1 MGKDSVGGGGGA
13 EAAPGPLVT
22 WDAAGVARVAAT
34 GADAESAI
42 LAGLRAVL
50 AAVRGDRAP
59 ASDAQA
65 SVAAPVRGQG
75 PDLAALFAEL
85 VNDLLAQVDA
95 NGPGLDD
102 VRLDGLLRTDDGGY
116 TAWGYVLGAATAAP
130 PPVGVSLGEAPDVVP
145 ESGGWTL
152 RFALRRERS
161 SVA

>member
-1 MGKDSVGGGGGA
+1 MRKDSVGGGGAA

-22 WDAAGVARVAAT
+22 WDGAGVARVAAT
-34 GADAESAI
+34 GPDAESAI

-50 AAVRGDRAP
+50 AGVRGNQAP
-59 ASDAQA
+59 ASDGQA

-102 VRLDGLLRTDDGGY
+102 VRLDGLLRTDDGGH
-116 TAWGYVLGAATAAP
+116 TAWGYVLGASTAAP
-130 PPVGVSLGEAPDVVP
+130 PPIGVTLAAAPELTTGPDGV
-145 ESGGWTL
+145 TI
-152 RFALRRERS
+152 RFALRHDR
-161 SVA
+161 